1 MPSPF
6 ARHWALDPN
15 VTFLNHGSFGAC
27 PRRVLSVQDG
37 FRREME
43 SEPVRFM
50 VERLEPLLDES
61 RAALAAFLGGRAED
75 YVFVPNATA
84 AVNAV
89 VRSMDLSPGDELLT
103 VSHAYN
109 ACVNVLRYVG
119 ERTGAKVVAAEV
131 ERFPES
137 AEAFVEAFMRHAN
150 ERTRLVM
157 VCHVTSPTA
166 IVLPV
171 ERIVSLMR
179 ERFPRADVLV
189 DGAHGP
195 GMLGVDIER
204 IGAAYYTAN
213 CHKWLCSPK
222 GSAFLHVRKDRQAMV
237 RPHVISHG
245 ANSGRKD
252 RSRYLLEFDWTG
264 TGDPTAV
271 LCIPAAIRA
280 MAEIWWEGDSG
291 GTDVGPGGPP
301 SVARGDVAS
310 AWSAIRARNRALAL
324 EGRRIVAASV
334 GAELRVP
341 DEMIGSIATIPL
353 PDGVGTPPEPV
364 ASSYPDLLQ
373 RRLVERH
380 RVQVPVSI
388 FPKWPGRSIRVSA
401 QLYNDRVDYERLAAA
416 LRRDAEGCSE

>member
-6 ARHWALDPN
+6 ARHWDLDPS

-43 SEPVRFM
+43 AEPVRFM
-50 VERLEPLLDES
+50 VERLEPLLDGS
-61 RAALAAFLGGRAED
+61 RSALAAFLGGRAED

-119 ERTGAKVVAAEV
+119 ERAGARVVVAEV
-131 ERFPES
+131 ERFPDS
-137 AEAFVEAFMRHAN
+137 AEAFVEAFMRHAG

-179 ERFPRADVLV
+179 ERFPKADVLV

-195 GMLGVDIER
+195 GMLDVDIER

-213 CHKWLCSPK
+213 CHKWMCSPK
-222 GSAFLHVRKDRQAMV
+222 GSAFLHVRKDRQMAV

-245 ANSGRKD
+245 ANSNRKD

-271 LCIPAAIRA
+271 LCIPEAIRA
-280 MAEIWWEGDSG
+280 MAEIWGEGDV
-291 GTDVGPGGPP
+291 T
-301 SVARGDVAS
+301 A

-324 EGRRIVAASV
+324 EGRRIIAAAV

-341 DEMIGSIATIPL
+341 EEMIGSIAAIPL
-353 PDGVGTPPEPV
+353 PDGVGPPPEPV
-364 ASSYPDLLQ
+364 ANSYPDPLQ

-380 RVQVPVSI
+380 RVQVPVSM
-388 FPKWPGRSIRVSA
+388 FPKWPKRSIRISA
-401 QLYNDRVDYERLAAA
+401 QLHNDKADYEHLAAA
-416 LRRDAEGCSE
+416 LRADAEGHSE